1 MTENELKTEIQG
13 LLNEN
18 KFEEA
23 ANYIFNAY
31 QEEHPSAANIPVYR
45 DKVIYKMQTEFAD
58 PTPEKIQ
65 EAKLLLYGFTT
76 IIGQSEGESAFNII
90 LLLLHLIHKDQAPLI
105 RDAIEIIKLEK
116 ASSNLNI
123 AS

>member
-1 MTENELKTEIQG
+1 MTENELKTEIQS

-31 QEEHPSAANIPVYR
+31 QEEHPSASNIPVYR
-45 DKVIYKMQTEFAD
+45 DKVIYKLQTEFAD

-65 EAKLLLYGFTT
+65 EAKLLLYGFTS
-76 IIGQSEGESAFNII
+76 IIGHSEGEAAFNII
-90 LLLLHLIHKDQAPLI
+90 LLLLHLIHKEQAPLI
-105 RDAIEIIKLEK
+105 RDAVEIIKLER